1 MLSSFHELNYLAI
14 LVATL
19 LGFAFGAVWYT
30 VLFGRVWRK
39 EMRLPERT
47 AAERSN
53 LAPTFIK
60 GLVYTFISTVALAWL
75 IALAGTVGS
84 RHGAALGAGL
94 GLLVVGARFSNS
106 AIWEDKSARLMAI
119 NIGHEVLLFA
129 LQGAILARWL

>member
-14 LVATL
+14 LIATI
-19 LGFAFGAVWYT
+19 LGFAFGAVWYSL
-30 VLFGRVWRK
+30 LFGRVWRT
-39 EMRLPERT
+39 EMKLPDMTGQRP
-47 AAERSN
+47 N
-53 LAPTFIK
+53 MAPYFIK
-60 GLVYTFISTVALAWL
+60 GLIYTFISTVALAWL

-106 AIWEDKSARLMAI
+106 ALWENKSAKLMAI